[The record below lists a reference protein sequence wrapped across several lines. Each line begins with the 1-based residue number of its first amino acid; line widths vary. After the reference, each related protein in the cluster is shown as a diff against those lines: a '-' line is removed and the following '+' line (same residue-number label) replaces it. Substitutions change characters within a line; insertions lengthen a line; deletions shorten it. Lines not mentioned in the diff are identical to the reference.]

1 MVSHYYDR
9 LGGYEMHRGVR
20 YRALS
25 PCRRQRQ
32 DRRSLVQ
39 HLGELDL
46 RGVGGKGNSNLVV
59 VHVKDGVVLAHE
71 DVSKDPSEAD
81 PMRSRAYPL
90 PKEEDAMAAVKEVRH
105 KAVLRLVR
113 IAESWGTCEGAG
125 CWRLAR

>member
-81 PMRSRAYPL
+81 LGKVHADHEENADGPVGENEAAMEQEGCERSER
-90 PKEEDAMAAVKEVRH
+90 KV
-105 KAVLRLVR
+105 
-113 IAESWGTCEGAG
+113 C
-125 CWRLAR
+125 